1 MKTFK
6 STANNNTFIKQL
18 LDVINSNTMRSIINK
33 YSGNYRSQSFDT
45 YSHFFYND
53 VSSIE

>member
-6 STANNNTFIKQL
+6 STANNTTFIKQL

-45 YSHFFYND
+45 YSYFFYND

>member
-45 YSHFFYND
+45 YSHFLQ
-53 VSSIE
+53 